1 MEQHGIFNALNIISQ
16 THGYET
22 YRKRSSIWEKVQS
35 SYKTGILYNI
45 IVCHNWKQCENLNI
59 SSPLSVQQL
68 KTFKVFII
76 ETDITLRINSD
87 VNEACF
93 RHSTFGD
100 YILNEILANYTTE
113 ERMKLNIFDT
123 RKGGSFDEFL
133 LNIDALV
140 VKK

>member
-1 MEQHGIFNALNIISQ
+1 MDRHGIFNALNIISQ
-16 THGYET
+16 SHGYET
-22 YRKRSSIWEKVQS
+22 YRKKSIIWEKVQS

-45 IVCHNWKQCENLNI
+45 IVCHNWKQCSNLNI
-59 SSPLSVQQL
+59 SLQQL

-87 VNEACF
+87 VNGTCF
-93 RHSTFGD
+93 GESTFGD
-100 YILNEILANYTTE
+100 YLLKGILSNYSIE
-113 ERMKLNIFDT
+113 ERKKLNIFDT
-123 RKGGSFDEFL
+123 RKSGSFEEFL